1 MVIAIEIYYKMGGR
15 GKCTSLLHNDIMAA
29 EGKSKRES

>member
-29 EGKSKRES
+29 KGKREKEP